1 MKVGAII
8 QNGTRWGGSNLNP
21 DVVAPTDV
29 LSTRLNG
36 GYSIFGMTSAAA
48 PHVAGLAA
56 LLLSYYNPD
65 PNKPDL
71 TPAQVKEII
80 EKTADDRGS
89 LGYDQDYCYRTYPAM
104 DGYWDDDYGHN
115 EISGHVPDPQ
125 KYNMYLEDVPGDEIL
140 ARRNNWG
147 VDENQVGDTIW
158 DYYDT
163 GGKEPKVLFS
173 PIYQGS
179 PPTPAPPTL
188 TQNQAQ
194 KKNYTW
200 ALGQNYPNPFNP
212 ETWIPYSLKEAVPV
226 TLEIYNARGQL
237 VRVLKFGVQEPGDY
251 LTPDTA
257 AHWDGRNQQGEQMA
271 NGLYFYQLKAGDFRA
286 IKKMVLLK

>member
-1 MKVGAII
+1 M
-8 QNGTRWGGSNLNP
+8 P
-21 DVVAPTDV
+21 V
-29 LSTRLNG
+29 LR
-36 GYSIFGMTSAAA
+36 
-48 PHVAGLAA
+48 H
-56 LLLSYYNPD
+56 
-65 PNKPDL
+65 NKI
-71 TPAQVKEII
+71 TNNNKYGV
-80 EKTADDRGS
+80 
-89 LGYDQDYCYRTYPAM
+89 YCYRTYPAM